1 MNSGGRSA
9 RPSGSL
15 GRSVPRTPVRPQCMH
30 GVQGGAGK
38 ARGGAPP
45 HARRGPAHRRA
56 SPSCR
61 SCCVRPKRAYSITLS
76 ARATNIAG
84 TVTPIALAV
93 LRLTRPTRG
102 SQTAHQGR
110 GAADGGELRQA
121 AEAVKGQA
129 NAILFRNAMLA
140 VRPKRIGSPIKP
152 TKGIVVVAPFN
163 MESSRV
169 LVTKIASG
177 LRLTTCETMSSKRS
191 DCPSP
196 EYRLI

>member
-1 MNSGGRSA
+1 MPADIKSALPLILRGRSA
-9 RPSGSL
+9 RPNGSL
-15 GRSVPRTPVRPQCMH
+15 RRSVPRTPVRPQCMH

-129 NAILFRNAMLA
+129 NAILFRNSPPWPGAGH
-140 VRPKRIGSPIKP
+140 VRTAYGLLPRSTG
-152 TKGIVVVAPFN
+152 APQP
-163 MESSRV
+163 
-169 LVTKIASG
+169 
-177 LRLTTCETMSSKRS
+177 
-191 DCPSP
+191 CPQADGAAD
-196 EYRLI
+196 